1 MLNSDV
7 ISDFTIAIKWNEII
21 TNEHLL
27 HVIHPTTSLPS
38 FDKIVALIVIMCV
51 RGLKN
56 SVLTVAGG
64 KAMATDH
71 RVNLLL
77 NA

>member
-1 MLNSDV
+1 MSFMTSLL
-7 ISDFTIAIKWNEII
+7 IAIKWNEII

-27 HVIHPTTSLPS
+27 HVIHPTTSPPS
-38 FDKIVALIVIMCV
+38 FDKIVALILYVCPGPKKV
-51 RGLKN
+51 LK
-56 SVLTVAGG
+56 VAGG

-77 NA
+77 NT